1 MGAECLPLL
10 FVNTVTRLGICST
23 AGFEHDL
30 AGLLTALLVVGK
42 DPLCRGFNLP
52 DIILMGLYLFVFTS

>member
-1 MGAECLPLL
+1 MGSECPPLV

-23 AGFEHDL
+23 LDSEHDP

-42 DPLCRGFNLP
+42 DPLCRGFNLS
-52 DIILMGLYLFVFTS
+52 DIILMGLYLFVFT